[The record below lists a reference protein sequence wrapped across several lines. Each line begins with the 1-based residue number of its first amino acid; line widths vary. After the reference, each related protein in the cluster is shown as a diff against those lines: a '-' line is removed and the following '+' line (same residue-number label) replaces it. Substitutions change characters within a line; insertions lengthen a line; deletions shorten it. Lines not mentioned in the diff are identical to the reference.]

1 MPESPTVSNSS
12 CLIALDAAGSL
23 GILERLYSTIAVPD
37 AVAQECG
44 GALPAW
50 VQVHSVQ
57 NQALAQSLRLNLG
70 AGEAEAIALSI
81 ERSAARLI
89 LDDKKARRVARQ
101 LNLPVT
107 GTLAVLPPMPGT
119 ASPGPTCVWPPPR
132 RSRRSSSSSW
142 PASRLTTSS
151 SAGSPFP
158 SSRSAGTRT
167 STTASG

>member
-12 CLIALDAAGSL
+12 CLIALDAAGPL

-37 AVAQECG
+37 AVVQECG

-57 NQALAQSLRLNLG
+57 NQALARSLRLNLG
-70 AGEAEAIALSI
+70 IGEDEAIALSI

-107 GTLAVLPPMPGT
+107 GTLAVLLT
-119 ASPGPTCVWPPPR
+119 AKERGIIPKVRDTIDVLLTANFRITGALVQEVLR
-132 RSRRSSSSSW
+132 R
-142 PASRLTTSS
+142 
-151 SAGSPFP
+151 AGE
-158 SSRSAGTRT
+158 
-167 STTASG
+167 

>member
-23 GILERLYSTIAVPD
+23 GILEQLYSTVAVPD
-37 AVAQECG
+37 TVAQCG

-70 AGEAEAIALSI
+70 AGEAEATALSI
-81 ERSAARLI
+81 ELPAARLI
-89 LDDKKARRVARQ
+89 LDDKKARRVARP

-132 RSRRSSSSSW
+132 RPRGSSSSSW
-142 PASRLTTSS
+142 PASRPTTSS

-158 SSRSAGTRT
+158 SSRSAGTPT

>member
-1 MPESPTVSNSS
+1 MREGPTVSNSS

-23 GILERLYSTIAVPD
+23 AILERLYSTIAVPD
-37 AVAQECG
+37 AVVQECG

-89 LDDKKARRVARQ
+89 LDDKKARRIARQ

-107 GTLAVLPPMPGT
+107 GTLAILLNAKERGIIPKIRDTLDLLIAANFRISDALVREVLL
-119 ASPGPTCVWPPPR
+119 R
-132 RSRRSSSSSW
+132 
-142 PASRLTTSS
+142 
-151 SAGSPFP
+151 AGEE
-158 SSRSAGTRT
+158 
-167 STTASG
+167 

>member
-1 MPESPTVSNSS
+1 MREGPTVSNSN

-23 GILERLYSTIAVPD
+23 AILERLYSTIAVPD
-37 AVAQECG
+37 AVVQECG

-57 NQALAQSLRLNLG
+57 NQALVQSLRLNLG

-89 LDDKKARRVARQ
+89 LDDKKERRVAGQ

-107 GTLAVLPPMPGT
+107 GTVAILLKAKERGIIPKVRNSLDVLI
-119 ASPGPTCVWPPPR
+119 AANFRISDALVQEVLR
-132 RSRRSSSSSW
+132 Q
-142 PASRLTTSS
+142 
-151 SAGSPFP
+151 AGEE
-158 SSRSAGTRT
+158 
-167 STTASG
+167 

>member
-1 MPESPTVSNSS
+1 MREGPTVSNSS

-23 GILERLYSTIAVPD
+23 AILERLYSTIAVPD
-37 AVAQECG
+37 AVVQECG

-57 NQALAQSLRLNLG
+57 NQALAQSLCLNLG
-70 AGEAEAIALSI
+70 AGKAEAIALSI
-81 ERSAARLI
+81 ERSTARLI

-107 GTLAVLPPMPGT
+107 GTLAVLPPTPAA
-119 ASPGPTCVWPPPR
+119 ASPGPISDWPTPR

-142 PASRLTTSS
+142 PANRPTTSS
-151 SAGSPFP
+151 SAGDWKQG
-158 SSRSAGTRT
+158 RS
-167 STTASG
+167 

>member
-23 GILERLYSTIAVPD
+23 AILERLYNTIAVPD
-37 AVAQECG
+37 AVVQECG
-44 GALPAW
+44 GALPPW

-70 AGEAEAIALSI
+70 AGEAEATALSV
-81 ERSAARLI
+81 ERLAARLI

-107 GTLAVLPPMPGT
+107 GTLAVLPPTRGT
-119 ASPGPTCVWPPPR
+119 ASLRPTCAWPPPR

-142 PASRLTTSS
+142 PASRPTTSS
-151 SAGSPFP
+151 SAGCP
-158 SSRSAGTRT
+158 SQCSQSAGTRT